1 MLLNCRLTNIEIWQS
16 HSCQSHE
23 VMFVS
28 PARITPCFRHLFFFS
43 LLLIFL
49 VAPALGM
56 QAQDQST
63 SGAPTSVSGQVVNA
77 VTGAGISRVLVK
89 LNGRAVLTDHEGKFE
104 FDQFTGTGTSLEAT
118 KPGFYLF
125 TDPTEGSSLSLQPAQ
140 LSATIQVRLYPEALL
155 TGTVTAPDGEP
166 LQHVPVTALR
176 SIFDETTRRW
186 VPIAQSQ
193 TDSRG
198 NFRLPVPPGDYK
210 VETRYTMQ
218 VSNAS
223 EAILPVSVPAEVQSN
238 SSDVIHAHSGE
249 ELHFDLHPALS
260 RAYTVTARLESSSE
274 RGFPGITARSSSGT
288 TIPVSFQRT
297 GGTNEGKLQLP
308 SGTYTLTANVVSP
321 EGSARGETTVTVPNH
336 DVSGVVLRLAPTPS
350 IPVELVMDS
359 SVTSDNSSPPNI
371 QQLGLMML
379 NTDIEPEHGG
389 VVQVETGR
397 NGIPS
402 FQLEPG
408 TYHLQARAHGTWYVK
423 SVSYGD
429 SDLLD
434 HNLVVSPGTGGSPIR
449 VTVSNQT
456 GSLQGTVS
464 LNGVP
469 AVCWVYLIPNF
480 PSASPFISLRNA
492 SNGAYNLA
500 YLPPGT
506 YQVIAFEHRH
516 SADYRDPEALAAYTT
531 HVHSVTVNEGE
542 KPTLDLDAVSAAEV
556 VP

>member
-1 MLLNCRLTNIEIWQS
+1 M
-16 HSCQSHE
+16 
-23 VMFVS
+23 S
-28 PARITPCFRHLFFFS
+28 PARITPCLRHLFFFS
-43 LLLIFL
+43 LLLVSL
-49 VAPALGM
+49 VAPVLGI
-56 QAQDQST
+56 QPQDQSASAT
-63 SGAPTSVSGQVVNA
+63 PTSVSGQVVNA
-77 VTGAGISRVLVK
+77 VTGAGLSRVLVK

-104 FDQFTGTGTSLEAT
+104 FDQFTGTGTTLEAT

-125 TDPTEGSSLSLQPAQ
+125 ADPTEGSSLSLQPAQ
-140 LSATIQVRLYPEALL
+140 LAAPIQVRLYPEALL

-166 LQHVPVTALR
+166 LPHVPVTARR

-186 VPIAQSQ
+186 VPMAQSQ
-193 TDSRG
+193 TDSHG

-218 VSNAS
+218 AS
-223 EAILPVSVPAEVQSN
+223 EGQEAVLPVSIPAETESN
-238 SSDVIHAHSGE
+238 LSGVIHAHSGE

-297 GGTNEGKLQLP
+297 GGANEGKLQLP
-308 SGTYTLTANVVSP
+308 SGTYTLTANMVSP
-321 EGSARGETTVTVPNH
+321 EGSAQGETMVTVPNH

-359 SVTSDNSSPPNI
+359 SATSDNSTPPSI

-379 NTDIEPEHGG
+379 NTDIEPERG
-389 VVQVETGR
+389 VAQVETGR

-408 TYHLQARAHGTWYVK
+408 TYHLQARAHGAWYVK

-434 HNLVVSPGTGGSPIR
+434 HDLVVSPGAGGTPIR
-449 VTVSNQT
+449 VTVSNQS
-456 GSLQGTVS
+456 GSLQGTAS
-464 LNGVP
+464 LNGIP
-469 AVCWVYLIPNF
+469 SVCWVYLIPSF
-480 PSASPFISLRNA
+480 PSVTPFVALRSGA
-492 SNGAYNLA
+492 NGAYNVA

-531 HVHSVTVNEGE
+531 HVRSVTVNEGD
-542 KPTLDLDAVSAAEV
+542 KPTLDLDAVSAEEV